1 LRSYGI
7 WWTPSTKEE
16 IHHEDPEKDSFTLIS
31 GFYWKEVFK
40 PSFIGRLQTGITKIF
55 DVGDRKKKYSTTKFN
70 LIIKP
75 VEKPEPVKQT
85 EDFVITEKSTLREI
99 AEHNPEMFERL
110 MYAAFGPGWKE
121 YFHWKAEA
129 IKEVEEH
136 DSESV
141 ESNP

>member
-1 LRSYGI
+1 M
-7 WWTPSTKEE
+7 K
-16 IHHEDPEKDSFTLIS
+16 DPAKNSFTLIS

-55 DVGDRKKKYSTTKFN
+55 GVGDRKKKYSNTKFN
-70 LIIKP
+70 LIIEP
-75 VEKPEPVKQT
+75 IEKPESDEQT
-85 EDFVITEKSTLREI
+85 EEFVITEKSTLREI

-110 MYAAFGPGWKE
+110 MYVVFGPGWKN
-121 YFHWKAEA
+121 YFHLKAEA

-141 ESNP
+141 EGNS

>member
-1 LRSYGI
+1 M
-7 WWTPSTKEE
+7 EN
-16 IHHEDPEKDSFTLIS
+16 HAKDSFTLIS
-31 GFYWKEVFK
+31 GFYWKEMFR
-40 PSFIGRLQTGITKIF
+40 PSFIGRLQKVTAKIF
-55 DVGDRKKKYSTTKFN
+55 SDSDRKKKYSTTKFN
-70 LIIKP
+70 LIIEP
-75 VEKPEPVKQT
+75 VEKPKPVKQT

-121 YFHWKAEA
+121 YFHLKAIA